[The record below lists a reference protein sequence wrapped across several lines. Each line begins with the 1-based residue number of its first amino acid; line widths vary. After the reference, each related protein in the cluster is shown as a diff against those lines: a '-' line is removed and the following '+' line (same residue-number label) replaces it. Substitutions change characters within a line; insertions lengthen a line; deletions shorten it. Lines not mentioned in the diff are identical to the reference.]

1 LAARTSV
8 KNTNL
13 EDMNIEQLKKQC
25 LDAINKEDLHTT
37 TRYFKEY
44 IELIVFALLIQDHF
58 FGTFIIHMQ
67 REIRYDFSAPAAVTI
82 KKGAPLLLLN
92 PVLLLRYNHKE
103 VKAIL
108 KHEVYHLLH
117 MHLLRSKENNNRF
130 DSYIENVVMDVA
142 INQFIPDIPD
152 ECITFDNFCKKFKL
166 DPYRVQRKEAFEYYL
181 DLVKN
186 SKEYQ
191 KEAEAYKQMMKDI
204 QDILDKLGQSMS
216 GQGNGG
222 SNGNQ
227 SSSGSGGKNQ
237 QDQDG
242 KGGKGNKTIQE
253 MLDEILNEKYPVDH
267 STWKESDSS
276 DVQNMKEIVKQMV
289 NEAIKNCGNIPGD
302 LQQLINKINEPAIIR
317 WQDELKMLVGSVK
330 CPYKLTPLRRPR
342 RQMDRMDLKGR
353 LSDRKVK
360 IAVAI
365 DTSGSMG
372 ERELQFVF
380 SEIFNIL
387 KLVKFEMSII
397 ECDTRVQRVYKAKD
411 LKDIDTKV
419 AGRGGTSFTP
429 VFKYIK
435 EEMRYQDKPDLLVYF
450 TDGWGESQLDE
461 AYHISPNIKLMWV
474 LTGRKKDLSCNNP
487 WTNKIKELKMGDR

>member
-1 LAARTSV
+1 LAAKTSV
-8 KNTNL
+8 KNTSLDN
-13 EDMNIEQLKKQC
+13 MNVEELKNQC
-25 LDAINKEDLHTT
+25 LKAINSGDLHTA

-44 IELIVFALLIQDHF
+44 IELIVFNLLILDHF

-67 REIRYDFSAPAAVTI
+67 REVRYDIPAAAGVTI
-82 KKGAPLLLLN
+82 KKGAPLLMLN
-92 PVLLLRYNHKE
+92 PILLLRYTHKE

-130 DSYIENVVMDVA
+130 DSYIENIAMDVA

-166 DPYRVQRKEAFEYYL
+166 NSYTVQHKESFEYYL

-186 SKEYQ
+186 SEEYKKESE
-191 KEAEAYKQMMKDI
+191 KYKQMMKDV
-204 QDILDKLGQSMS
+204 QDILDKLSQGMS
-216 GQGNGG
+216 GQSGNQNGNGQQ
-222 SNGNQ
+222 NGQ
-227 SSSGSGGKNQ
+227 GGGGKS
-237 QDQDG
+237 
-242 KGGKGNKTIQE
+242 IEE
-253 MLDEILNEKYPVDH
+253 MLDEILKEKYPVDH
-267 STWKESDSS
+267 SMWKESDSS
-276 DVQNMKEIVKQMV
+276 DVQNMKEIVKHMV

-302 LQQLINKINEPAIIR
+302 LQQIINKINEPAIIR
-317 WQDELKMLVGSVK
+317 WQDELKMLVGSVR

-353 LSDRKVK
+353 ISDRKVK

-372 ERELQFVF
+372 EKELQFVF

-387 KLVKFEMSII
+387 KLVKFEMTVI
-397 ECDTRVQRVYKAKD
+397 ECDTMIQRTYKAKAINE
-411 LKDIDTKV
+411 IDTKV

-429 VFKYIK
+429 VFKYLK
-435 EEMRYQDKPDLLVYF
+435 EEVRGSDKPDLLIYF
-450 TDGWGESQLDE
+450 TDGYGEGRLDE

-474 LTGRKKDLSCNNP
+474 LTGRKKDLSCSNP
-487 WTNKIKELKMGDR
+487 WTNKIKELKMNDR